1 MTLMARWIAFS
12 ARRRR
17 RGAVGLPLLV
27 VTFIGVTANA
37 GATLRIENHNYPA
50 GDPTAITY
58 FLENADPSRP
68 SFEFSLVDGEY
79 RSFGQGP
86 GTYTARAALPAGWKV
101 IDIICVGPSPD
112 DFIIDVPNARVTMNH
127 GQDAEQTCSFTNGKD
142 DGSAPPSGVSPSPPA
157 TELPKVEV
165 PKEPALLGVRV
176 ERGSAAVRLRI
187 IRRSVITVHIR
198 RGTRVLAQKRVVRR
212 AGTRMVRI
220 RLRPETR
227 RWLRTHGRKR
237 ITVTLKVKI
246 ADRRGTTTKV
256 FWYKAIIPV

>member
-17 RGAVGLPLLV
+17 PRAVGLPLLV

-86 GTYTARAALPAGWKV
+86 GTYTARAALPEGWKV
-101 IDIICVGPSPD
+101 FDIICIGPNPD

-127 GQDAEQTCSFTNGKD
+127 GEDAEQTCSFTNGKD

-165 PKEPALLGVRV
+165 PEEPALLGVRV
-176 ERGSAAVRLRI
+176 RRGSAAVRLRI
-187 IRRSVITVHIR
+187 LRRSVITVHIR
-198 RGTRVLAQKRVVRR
+198 RGTRVLAKKRVVRR
-212 AGTRMVRI
+212 PGTRVVRI

-256 FWYKAIIPV
+256 FRYKAIIPV